1 MPIDIL
7 RATPEHATKISE
19 VFDLYRQ
26 YYGETSDIEASES
39 FLRDRMKASEA
50 VIFYAEDPFG
60 KAVGFVL
67 AYPIFCAVLYRR
79 DLLLGDLFVQE
90 ELRGQGVG
98 RSLLQAMKE
107 YAVEINSKGTL
118 LATEKDNLKAQ
129 GLYESLGFK
138 HDTDRGYYYLN
149 L

>member
-1 MPIDIL
+1 VPIDIL
-7 RATPEHATKISE
+7 RAAPEHATKISE

-26 YYGETSDIEASES
+26 YYGEISDIEASES
-39 FLRDRMKASEA
+39 FLRDRIKASEA
-50 VIFYAEDPFG
+50 IIFFAEDPFG

-79 DLLLGDLFVQE
+79 DLLLGDLFVLE
-90 ELRGQGVG
+90 GLRGKGIG
-98 RSLLQAMKE
+98 HRLLQAMKE
-107 YAVEINSKGTL
+107 HGVEINSKATL
-118 LATEKDNLKAQ
+118 LATEQDNLKAQ

-138 HDTDRGYYYLN
+138 HDTDRRYYYLS

>member
-1 MPIDIL
+1 MPIDVL
-7 RATPEHATKISE
+7 RATPEHANKISE

-26 YYGETSDIEASES
+26 HYGETSDIEASES
-39 FLRDRMKASEA
+39 FLRDRIKASEA
-50 VIFYAEDPFG
+50 VIFFAKDPSG

-67 AYPIFCAVLYRR
+67 AYPIFCAVLHRR

-118 LATEKDNLKAQ
+118 LATEVSNIKAQ
-129 GLYESLGFK
+129 KLYEGLGFK
-138 HDTDRGYYYLN
+138 HDADRRYYYLSF
-149 L
+149 